1 LGNSLFYLDP
11 LKIFSYTPVLL
22 ALSDYGVR
30 HKRKI
35 IGQNGLCPVRLA
47 PVFNLQKKIFI
58 GRSFMGRVAIIGV
71 GQSAFVR
78 GYPGSIRELAF
89 EGFKECM
96 ADAQVSV
103 KEIDASVIC
112 SAPEYDKQRSPAGVF
127 AEYLGLTPQPTF
139 YVETLCSSSSTGVK
153 LAYSL
158 IKSGLH
164 DVVVVL
170 GFQKMSEISSAESQE
185 RMGRG
190 ADIQWESPFGTMMPA
205 YYAMY
210 ARAHMKKYGTTP
222 EDLALIRVKA
232 STYGQINEK
241 AVYRKP
247 VALDMFSDPQS
258 PMSGPVASPL
268 RVGDCCA
275 NADGSSCI
283 ILASEEKAKALS
295 KKPVWILGV
304 GAASSPVNMAGRA
317 LFTGLA
323 VGEEAGKQA
332 YKMAGVS
339 PKDVDVA
346 EVHDCFTIAEMMA
359 YENLGFA
366 KPGEGKDLIKSKET
380 YKEGII
386 PVNVDGGLLS
396 KGHPIGA
403 TGGSQIRTIVLQ
415 LRGQAGD
422 MQVKN
427 PEIGLVHNI
436 GGVGLYG
443 NVTILGRS

>member
-1 LGNSLFYLDP
+1 
-11 LKIFSYTPVLL
+11 
-22 ALSDYGVR
+22 
-30 HKRKI
+30 
-35 IGQNGLCPVRLA
+35 
-47 PVFNLQKKIFI
+47 
-58 GRSFMGRVAIIGV
+58 MGKVGIIGV

-89 EGFKECM
+89 EGFKDAM
-96 ADAQVSV
+96 QDAQIGT
-103 KEIDASVIC
+103 KDIDASVIC

-139 YVETLCSSSSTGVK
+139 YVESLCSSSSMGLK

-158 IKSGLH
+158 VKSGLH
-164 DVVVVL
+164 DSVAVI

-210 ARAHMKKYGTTP
+210 ARAHMEEYGTTP

-232 STYGQINEK
+232 ATYGQINEK
-241 AVYRKP
+241 AVYRKA
-247 VALDMFSDPQS
+247 VTFEMFSDPES

-275 NADGSSCI
+275 NADGSSCVI
-283 ILASEEKAKALS
+283 VASEEKAQALS
-295 KKPVWILGV
+295 KKPVWILGL
-304 GAASSPVNMAGRA
+304 GAASNSVNLAGRD
-317 LFTGLA
+317 LFTGLSVA
-323 VGEEAGKQA
+323 QQAAEQA
-332 YKMAGVS
+332 YNMAGVTA
-339 PKDVDVA
+339 KDVDVA

-366 KPGEGKDLIKSKET
+366 RPGEGKDLIQSKAT
-380 YKEGII
+380 YKEGSI

-415 LRGQAGD
+415 LRGEAGD
-422 MQVKN
+422 MQVKD

-443 NVTILGRS
+443 NVTILGR

>member
-1 LGNSLFYLDP
+1 
-11 LKIFSYTPVLL
+11 
-22 ALSDYGVR
+22 
-30 HKRKI
+30 
-35 IGQNGLCPVRLA
+35 
-47 PVFNLQKKIFI
+47 
-58 GRSFMGRVAIIGV
+58 MGKVGIIGV

-89 EGFKECM
+89 EGFRECM
-96 ADAQVSV
+96 LDAHITT
-103 KEIDASVIC
+103 KDIDASVIC

-127 AEYLGLTPQPTF
+127 AEYFGLTPQPTF
-139 YVETLCSSSSTGVK
+139 YVESLCSSSSMGVR

-158 IKSGLH
+158 VKSGLH
-164 DVVVVL
+164 DVVAVV

-210 ARAHMKKYGTTP
+210 ARAHMAKYGTTSD
-222 EDLALIRVKA
+222 DLALIRVKA
-232 STYGQINEK
+232 ATYGQINEK
-241 AVYRKP
+241 AVYRRP
-247 VALDMFSDPQS
+247 VTFEMFSDPES
-258 PMSGPVASPL
+258 PMSNPVASPL

-283 ILASEEKAKALS
+283 IVASEEKAKTLC
-295 KKPVWILGV
+295 KKPVWILGL
-304 GAASSPVNMAGRA
+304 GAASTAVNMAGRE
-317 LFTGLA
+317 LFTGLT
-323 VGEEAGKQA
+323 VGEQAGEQA
-332 YKMAGVS
+332 YKMAGVTS
-339 PKDVDVA
+339 KDIDVA

-380 YKEGII
+380 YREGSI

-415 LRGQAGD
+415 LRGEAGE
-422 MQVKN
+422 MQVED

-443 NVTILGRS
+443 NVTILGR

>member
-1 LGNSLFYLDP
+1 MAKAG
-11 LKIFSYTPVLL
+11 
-22 ALSDYGVR
+22 
-30 HKRKI
+30 
-35 IGQNGLCPVRLA
+35 
-47 PVFNLQKKIFI
+47 
-58 GRSFMGRVAIIGV
+58 IIGV

-89 EGFKECM
+89 EGFRDAM
-96 ADAQVSV
+96 QDAQIST
-103 KEIDASVIC
+103 KNIDASIIC

-127 AEYLGLTPQPTF
+127 AEYLGLIPQPTC
-139 YVETLCSSSSTGVK
+139 YLESLCSSSSMGLRV
-153 LAYSL
+153 AYSL
-158 IKSGLH
+158 VKSGLH
-164 DVVVVL
+164 DVVAVI

-210 ARAHMKKYGTTP
+210 ARAHMEQYGTTP

-232 STYGQINEK
+232 ATYGQINDR

-247 VALDMFSDPQS
+247 VTFEMFSDPES
-258 PMSGPVASPL
+258 PMSNPVASPL

-275 NADGSSCI
+275 NADGSSCVI
-283 ILASEEKAKALS
+283 VANEEKAKAFS
-295 KKPVWILGV
+295 KKPVWILGL
-304 GAASSPVNMAGRA
+304 GAASTAVNLAGRG
-317 LFTGLA
+317 LFSGLTVA
-323 VGEEAGKQA
+323 QQAGEQA
-332 YKMAGVS
+332 YKMAGVTA
-339 PKDVDVA
+339 KDIDVA

-366 KPGEGKDLIKSKET
+366 KPGEGKELIRAKET
-380 YKEGII
+380 YKEGSI

-415 LRGQAGD
+415 LRGEAGD
-422 MQVKN
+422 MQVKD

-443 NVTILGRS
+443 NVSIFGR

>member
-1 LGNSLFYLDP
+1 
-11 LKIFSYTPVLL
+11 
-22 ALSDYGVR
+22 
-30 HKRKI
+30 
-35 IGQNGLCPVRLA
+35 
-47 PVFNLQKKIFI
+47 
-58 GRSFMGRVAIIGV
+58 MGRVGIIGV

-78 GYPGSIRELAF
+78 GYPGSIRELAY
-89 EGFKECM
+89 EGYKEAM
-96 ADAQVSV
+96 EDAKISSE
-103 KEIDASVIC
+103 EIDASIVC
-112 SAPEYDKQRSPAGVF
+112 SAPEYDRQRSPAGVI

-139 YVETLCSSSSTGVK
+139 YVESVCSSSSVGLRV
-153 LAYSL
+153 AYSM
-158 IKSGLH
+158 IKAGLH
-164 DVVVVL
+164 DIVCVV

-210 ARAHMKKYGTTP
+210 ARAHMAKYGSTE
-222 EDLALIRVKA
+222 EDLALIRIKA
-232 STYGQINEK
+232 STYGQLNEK

-247 VALDMFSDPQS
+247 VTMEQIFDPER
-258 PMSGPVASPL
+258 PPVATPL
-268 RVGDCCA
+268 KVFDCCA

-283 ILASEEKAKALS
+283 IVASEEKAKALCE
-295 KKPVWILGV
+295 KPVWILGL
-304 GAASSPVNMAGRA
+304 GAASEPVNMARRD
-317 LFTGLA
+317 LFTGLNVA
-323 VGEEAGKQA
+323 IDAGRQA
-332 YKMAGVS
+332 YQMAGVG
-339 PKDVDVA
+339 PEDIDVA

-366 KPGEGKDLIKSKET
+366 KAGEGKELIKAKET
-380 YKEGII
+380 YKEGKI

-415 LRGQAGD
+415 LRDEAGP
-422 MQVKN
+422 MQVRD